1 MNSKCQILD
10 LGESQGSTCVVVDE
24 GSAGGDGIMRALV
37 ALVRINTEVQSHL
50 KQRKTSR
57 VL

>member
-10 LGESQGSTCVVVDE
+10 LGEYQGSTRVVVDE

-37 ALVRINTEVQSHL
+37 ALVRIHTEVQSHL
-50 KQRKTSR
+50 KHRKTSR